1 MNIISKMFRF
11 FLRLY
16 RLSRCKVA
24 VLLLKLVYP
33 GLAVGK
39 NVDIQNFV
47 RVRVTDGGIMELAD
61 NVAIDRGVDLVAK
74 YGALKIGC
82 RTFIGQYSVLV
93 ARSNIHIGQDCLI
106 GERVTIRDQDH
117 AYTATGRTAA
127 NGFVTNEVM
136 IGNNVWIGAGST
148 ILKGVSIGK
157 NSVVAA
163 GSVVTSSVPA
173 DCLFAGVPARQIKDL
188 SLRPQRH

>member
-1 MNIISKMFRF
+1 MNIISKMFRY

-16 RLSRCKVA
+16 RLIRCKVT
-24 VLLLKLVYP
+24 VFFFKLAYP
-33 GLAVGK
+33 GLSFGK
-39 NVDIQNFV
+39 KVDIQTFV
-47 RVRVTDGGIMELAD
+47 RVRVTDGGVMELAD

-82 RTFIGQYSVLV
+82 RTFIGQHSVLV

-117 AYTATGRTAA
+117 AYTATGRTAE
-127 NGFVTNEVM
+127 NGFVTNEVL
-136 IGNNVWIGAGST
+136 IGDNVWIGAGST
-148 ILKGVSIGK
+148 VLKGVSIGR
-157 NSVVAA
+157 NSVIAA
-163 GSVVTSSVPA
+163 GSVVTSDVPA

-188 SLRPQRH
+188 SLRLQRH